1 LTALPAEQSASQP
14 LAAADAA
21 VLFRSLASEEALIVA
36 VSGGPDSVALLALL
50 AEWAGQGRARLL
62 AVTVD
67 HGLRPEA
74 AQEAAM
80 VGALSARLGVE
91 HRTRRWLG
99 DKPQSALQEKARTA
113 RYGLL
118 AEEARA
124 FGATA
129 VVTAHTADD
138 QAETMLMRMA
148 AGSGL
153 TGLAGMALRSA
164 VNGIVLARPL
174 LGIEKSRLVA
184 TCQARGLSFVRDP
197 YNDDPRFA
205 RIRWR
210 KLLPGLADAGLTAGR
225 LGQLARRL
233 ARSDEAL
240 DMLAVRALAA
250 LPAGSEADQLR
261 FDFAR
266 LCQEPE
272 EIVIRGLALALAAAQ
287 DGDAQAE
294 VPLRLARLEDCAQAL
309 IAAAREGR
317 ALRRTLGGFRLS
329 LAGDGV
335 LTLAREGRRSRGVH
349 PATV

>member
-1 LTALPAEQSASQP
+1 MT
-14 LAAADAA
+14 AADAS
-21 VLFRSLASEEALIVA
+21 VLFRSLAGEDGLIVA

-50 AEWAGQGRARLL
+50 AEWASEGCPRLL

-74 AQEAAM
+74 AQEALVVAE
-80 VGALSARLGVE
+80 LCARLGVE

-99 DKPQSALQEKARTA
+99 DKPQTALQEKARAA
-113 RYGLL
+113 RYALV
-118 AEEARA
+118 AQEARA

-129 VVTAHTADD
+129 IVTAHTADD
-138 QAETMLMRMA
+138 QAETLLMRMA

-153 TGLAGMALRSA
+153 AGLAGMAPRGS

-174 LGIEKSRLVA
+174 LGVGKSRLVA
-184 TCQARGLSFVRDP
+184 TCGARGLSFVRDP
-197 YNDDPRFA
+197 SNDDPRFT

-210 KLLPGLADAGLTAGR
+210 RLLPDLAEAGLSAGR

-233 ARSDEAL
+233 ARADDAL
-240 DMLAVRALAA
+240 NRLALRALAA
-250 LPAGSEADQLR
+250 VPAGGDAAPR
-261 FDFAR
+261 WFDFAR

-272 EIVIRGLALALAAAQ
+272 EIVIRSLALALAAAQ
-287 DGDAQAE
+287 DGDEEAE
-294 VPLRLARLEDCAQAL
+294 VPLRLARLEDCTQAL

-317 ALRRTLGGFRLS
+317 ALRRTLGGLRLS

-335 LTLAREGRRSRGVH
+335 LTLAREGRRRRGVH